1 MINFFIYDIL
11 YLVGYKRI
19 ERVIFVVNVTD
30 RDFQTTVLGSEG
42 VVLVDFWAP
51 WCGPCRMVGPI
62 LEEIAK
68 EYQDLLKIVKVN
80 VDENPK
86 IAGEYGIMSIP
97 TMMIFKNGK
106 MVETS
111 VGAMPKPAIEEK
123 LERWIR

>member
-1 MINFFIYDIL
+1 MI
-11 YLVGYKRI
+11 
-19 ERVIFVVNVTD
+19 NVTD
-30 RDFQTTVLGSEG
+30 QDFQAAVLGSEG

-51 WCGPCRMVGPI
+51 WCGPCRMVAPI
-62 LEEIAK
+62 LEEIAN

-111 VGAMPKPAIEEK
+111 VGAMPKPAIKGK